1 MIETM
6 ESGNINPPENE
17 NLIVWEDR
25 FLIGIP
31 IIDDEHKHL
40 VKLCNALYKAVILG
54 NNAVRKGAVS
64 IALRECTDYVKT
76 HFAHEEKLMQ
86 VCGYKDFDMH
96 KMEHAEF
103 AKTVLEKSQ
112 NFEKETFH
120 SSTEFVR
127 FLYDWILSHIAHTDR
142 LYVDDLKAYLGEK

>member
-1 MIETM
+1 MHITYIFTFVHLQTHGYTHTHTYTHTLSLSITQDLRWSCLPYWSRLGATVGERKYGM
-6 ESGNINPPENE
+6 RSSRVADHEG
-17 NLIVWEDR
+17 
-25 FLIGIP
+25 
-31 IIDDEHKHL
+31 DD
-40 VKLCNALYKAVILG
+40 
-54 NNAVRKGAVS
+54 
-64 IALRECTDYVKT
+64 
-76 HFAHEEKLMQ
+76 
-86 VCGYKDFDMH
+86 
-96 KMEHAEF
+96 